1 VEVVTGTPEE
11 PARRVYRRAAA
22 AGVRMPRPMR
32 GLRILLPALLLAAFA
47 FACGSFPGAASW
59 PAGPLGQALL
69 LLAAL
74 AAGAE
79 AVDPLRLGPAGRWL
93 PLALLVAVAGSLLA
107 SPVPRAGR
115 TALALLPAFLLLPA
129 AVARAFESAA
139 GKRIALALWSAAVA
153 AVGLAGL
160 VEAARSGAQRAAAP
174 LGHHNLLGAFL
185 VTALPVALLS
195 LRARGPERALAALA
209 LAAGGGALVATR
221 SLSALAAAVVVAAV
235 AAPRLGRARHLVA
248 GLALL
253 AAGLAVP
260 RAAEVL
266 MGRDP
271 SLAAR
276 RVYGEAA
283 IAGFAERPLLGWG
296 PGATP
301 WRLAGFVRPVP
312 GVNPPGELVG
322 EAHSLPLGLLFEL
335 GATGALLAAGGALLF
350 ALRRARERAFAPDP
364 GLVEAGLL
372 GLLGGAVACLGDAW
386 LAVPALPVALALS
399 AGAALGGGAPAPAP
413 ARRWPFLVALALL
426 VASAGALARPA
437 LAWRAW
443 DEATRARDRSAA
455 AAALARAADLDPGFP
470 LYRARWAWTAE
481 APAAE
486 RARAALDAAASA
498 GSIAPLWLR
507 AGSIA
512 WEAGERG
519 AARAALSRAL
529 ALDPLSGAAPFLL
542 FVASEGTD
550 TDCAARALAAEPR
563 LGAATAWRARPGDR
577 ARASWRLRRWPGIE
591 IGWKAALRDRL
602 ADFPPSAWEE
612 SQEVDLVVEV
622 DVTPALASSLHLFR
636 RTPLPAD
643 VARIRLDRG
652 AVRRLGGV
660 PSAAELPTSSPAA
673 FPLDRCAPADVGT
686 PAPPAPPGDPLFRD
700 GFESGDPRR
709 WLPVDEPSP
718 G

>member
-1 VEVVTGTPEE
+1 
-11 PARRVYRRAAA
+11 
-22 AGVRMPRPMR
+22 MPRSMPA
-32 GLRILLPALLLAAFA
+32 LRSLLPAALLGAFA
-47 FACGSFPGAASW
+47 FACGTFSGGAAW
-59 PAGPLGQALL
+59 PWGPAGQLL
-69 LLAAL
+69 LLAAAL
-74 AAGAE
+74 AGLGA
-79 AVDPLRLGPAGRWL
+79 AADPLRLGAAGRLL
-93 PLALLVAVAGSLLA
+93 PLALLATVAASVVA

-115 TALALLPAFLLLPA
+115 LALALLPAFGLAAAAAARVLED
-129 AVARAFESAA
+129 AVARR
-139 GKRIALALWSAAVA
+139 GALAAWSLVVA
-153 AVGLAGL
+153 AVGVVGLADA
-160 VEAARSGAQRAAAP
+160 VRSESHRAALP
-174 LGHHNLLGAFL
+174 LGHHNLLGAWL
-185 VTALPVALLS
+185 VVALPLALLS
-195 LRARGPERALAALA
+195 LRERGTPRWLAGAAL
-209 LAAGGGALVATR
+209 LTGGGALVATR
-221 SLSALAAAVVVAAV
+221 SLSALAAAGAVALL

-253 AAGLAVP
+253 GAGLAVP
-260 RAAEVL
+260 RVEAILA
-266 MGRDP
+266 GGDP
-271 SLAAR
+271 SWAAR
-276 RVYGEAA
+276 RVYAEAA
-283 IAGFAERPLLGWG
+283 IRGFAARPLLGWG
-296 PGATP
+296 PGSTP
-301 WRLAGFVRPVP
+301 WRLAEFLRPVP
-312 GVNPPGELVG
+312 AINPPGELVG
-322 EAHSLPLGLLFEL
+322 EAHSLPLALAFEL
-335 GATGALLAAGGALLF
+335 GAGGLALASTLLLLF
-350 ALRRARERAFAPDP
+350 AWRRGSERATARDR
-364 GLVEAGLL
+364 GLLEAGLL
-372 GLLGGAVACLGDAW
+372 GVLGGALAGLGDAW
-386 LAVPALPVALALS
+386 LAVPALPVALALA
-399 AGAALGGGAPAPAP
+399 AGAAMAGGASPRPATSRAIRL
-413 ARRWPFLVALALL
+413 AAAGVLAAAALFLL
-426 VASAGALARPA
+426 RPA
-437 LAWRAW
+437 LAQREWARAV
-443 DEATRARDRSAA
+443 RAGDRGAV
-455 AAALARAADLDPGFP
+455 AAALARARALDPGLP
-470 LYRARWAWTAE
+470 LYAARWSWIAE

-486 RARAALDAAASA
+486 RSGVALAAAEAA
-498 GSIAPLWLR
+498 GGVAPLWLR
-507 AGSIA
+507 AAAVA
-512 WEAGERG
+512 WEAGDRHG
-519 AARAALSRAL
+519 ARRALARAL